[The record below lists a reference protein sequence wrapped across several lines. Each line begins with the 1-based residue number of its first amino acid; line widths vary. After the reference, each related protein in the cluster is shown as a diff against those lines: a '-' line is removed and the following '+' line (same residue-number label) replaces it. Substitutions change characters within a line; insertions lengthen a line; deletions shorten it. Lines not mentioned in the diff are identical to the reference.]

1 MKTNA
6 MRKESDCVQT
16 IHAGHIDL
24 HVKVALWR
32 VDDWDDKVETTLRWK
47 EKVHPPFATTS
58 SPIDFPSH
66 HLSEGA
72 IGKKTMKEIDERIAC
87 RSPLSLLQIK
97 ALTKFTSI
105 RKLMETILSPIM
117 IHYTAWLP
125 RQPHPLTFQGRPM
138 HWEPVTCT
146 QLKLLILPRRL
157 YTIALQET
165 KALKWWLLWL
175 RLRVR

>member
-32 VDDWDDKVETTLRWK
+32 VDDWDDKVETTWK
-47 EKVHPPFATTS
+47 ETVHPPFATTS
-58 SPIDFPSH
+58 SPIDFLSH
-66 HLSEGA
+66 HLSEAA
-72 IGKKTMKEIDERIAC
+72 IGKKTMKGIDERIDVFLS
-87 RSPLSLLQIK
+87 SPLFLLQIK

-117 IHYTAWLP
+117 IHYTA
-125 RQPHPLTFQGRPM
+125 
-138 HWEPVTCT
+138 
-146 QLKLLILPRRL
+146 
-157 YTIALQET
+157 
-165 KALKWWLLWL
+165 
-175 RLRVR
+175 